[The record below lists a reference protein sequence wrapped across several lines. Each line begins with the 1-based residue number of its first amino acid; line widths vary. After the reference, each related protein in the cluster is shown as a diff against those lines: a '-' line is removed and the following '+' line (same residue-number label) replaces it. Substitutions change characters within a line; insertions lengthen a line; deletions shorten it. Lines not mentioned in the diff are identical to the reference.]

1 MLQKVFEAR
10 ERRKKCRYRVQ
21 LPVLF
26 RWSNDIMHTE
36 GGFTRDVSVKSFFV
50 TSTVTPPLKTHLQC
64 QILMP
69 ASVNIAGNAM
79 KATGR
84 VVRLSTHGE
93 GPGFAVSANFY
104 SYKKPTKISI
114 Q

>member
-1 MLQKVFEAR
+1 MQQKVLEIR
-10 ERRKKCRYRVQ
+10 ERRKKRRYRVQ

-26 RWSNDIMHTE
+26 RWGKDIMHTE
-36 GGFTRDVSVKSFFV
+36 GGFTRDVSLKAFFV
-50 TSTVTPPLKTHLQC
+50 TSRVRPPLKTHVQC

-69 ASVNIAGNAM
+69 ASVDIAGNAM
-79 KATGR
+79 EATGR

-93 GPGFAVSANFY
+93 GPGFAVSASFY
-104 SYKKPTKISI
+104 SYKKPAKMRI

>member
-1 MLQKVFEAR
+1 MQQKVLEIR

-26 RWSNDIMHTE
+26 RWGEDIMHTE
-36 GGFTRDVSVKSFFV
+36 GGFTRDVSLKAFFV
-50 TSTVTPPLKTHLQC
+50 TSMVTPPVKTHVQC

-69 ASVNIAGNAM
+69 ASINSAGNAM

-84 VVRLSTHGE
+84 VVRLSTDGE
-93 GPGFAVSANFY
+93 GPGFAVSARFY
-104 SYKKPTKISI
+104 SYKKPAKMRV